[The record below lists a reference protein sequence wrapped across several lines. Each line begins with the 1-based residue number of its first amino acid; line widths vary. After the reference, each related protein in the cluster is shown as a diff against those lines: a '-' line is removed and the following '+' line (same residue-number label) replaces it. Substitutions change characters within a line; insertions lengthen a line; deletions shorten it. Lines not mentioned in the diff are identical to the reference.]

1 MASSLVTVIVPVYND
16 EQFLKDCLESIVKQ
30 TYEPIE
36 VLCVNFGAS
45 EKCADIL
52 SDYAHK
58 YKNIQIFTLKEGGKA
73 TAKNLGLKKAKG
85 DLVFFL
91 DADDKIDKT
100 CIEELVKT
108 QTRTNADVVCVHD
121 IVICEG
127 KKKTAKDRMISGHS
141 EGTFQITNEIVNQMW
156 VVAWGKLFKIK
167 PIRDLELSFP
177 EGCLY
182 DDEFFHFALL
192 PHLRKIAVSDG
203 GTVFYRQHENS
214 VVARQKLKSGKDNL
228 LIFQKIFEYY
238 QENGFLG
245 KIDLPVRIL
254 SSGFA
259 QNANH
264 KLYYQQVK
272 DLLCHLG
279 VSKEMV
285 NHHELVGKLLE
296 SDDFLSYCRCA
307 TCYKIKQSLQN
318 LGQSWFRCQIGKKTH
333 IALFGLTLL
342 HFAKGEKTVIL
353 GLKL

>member
-1 MASSLVTVIVPVYND
+1 MASSLVSVIVPVYND
-16 EQFLKDCLESIVKQ
+16 EQFLKDCLESVVKQ

-45 EKCADIL
+45 EKCAAIL
-52 SDYAHK
+52 SDYAQK
-58 YKNIQIFTLKEGGKA
+58 YKNIQLFSLNEGGKA

-85 DLVFFL
+85 DFVFFL
-91 DADDKIDKT
+91 DADDKVDKQ
-100 CIEELVKT
+100 CVECLMQT
-108 QTRTNADVVCVHD
+108 QAKTNADVVCVHD
-121 IVICEG
+121 IVIYDG
-127 KKKTAKDRMISGHS
+127 KKRTAKDRMISEHS
-141 EGTFQITNEIVNQMW
+141 EGTFQITNEIINQMW
-156 VVAWGKLFKIK
+156 VVAWGKLFKLK
-167 PIRDLELSFP
+167 AIRDLEISFP

-182 DDEFFHFALL
+182 EDEFFHYALL
-192 PHLRKIAVSDG
+192 PHLQKIAVSDG

-238 QENGFLG
+238 KENGFLG
-245 KIDLPVRIL
+245 RIDLPVRIL
-254 SSGFA
+254 SAGFA
-259 QNANH
+259 QNANS

-307 TCYKIKQSLQN
+307 TCYKLKQHLQN
-318 LGQSWFRCQIGKKTH
+318 WRKSWFRCKIGRKTH

>member
-1 MASSLVTVIVPVYND
+1 MASSLVSVIVPVYND

-30 TYEPIE
+30 TYEKIE

-45 EKCADIL
+45 EKCAEIL
-52 SDYAHK
+52 SGYVQK
-58 YKNIQIFTLKEGGKA
+58 YKNIQLFTLNEGGKA

-91 DADDKIDKT
+91 DADDKIDKQ

-121 IVICEG
+121 IVICDG

-141 EGTFQITNEIVNQMW
+141 EGTFQITNEIINQMW
-156 VVAWGKLFKIK
+156 VVAWGKLFKLK
-167 PIRDLELSFP
+167 AIRDLEISFP

-182 DDEFFHFALL
+182 EDEFFHYALL

-245 KIDLPVRIL
+245 KIDLPGRIL
-254 SSGFA
+254 VTGFTNNENPSA
-259 QNANH
+259 
-264 KLYYQQVK
+264 YYEQVK
-272 DLLCHLG
+272 ALLHKLG
-279 VSKEMV
+279 VSYDNMAR
-285 NHHELVGKLLE
+285 NELLKGLME
-296 SDDFLSYCRCA
+296 SADYKSYCRCE
-307 TCYKIKQSLQN
+307 TCCKVKKAVKGLRKSLLRLKI
-318 LGQSWFRCQIGKKTH
+318 GRKTH
-333 IALFGLTLL
+333 IALLGLTLF
-342 HFAKGEKTVIL
+342 HKAKGERTVL
-353 GLKL
+353 FGFKL

>member
-1 MASSLVTVIVPVYND
+1 MASSLVSVIVPVYND

-30 TYEPIE
+30 TYEKIE

-45 EKCADIL
+45 EKCAEIL
-52 SDYAHK
+52 SGYVQK
-58 YKNIQIFTLKEGGKA
+58 YKNIQLFTLNEGGKA

-91 DADDKIDKT
+91 DADDKIDKQ

-121 IVICEG
+121 IVICDG

-141 EGTFQITNEIVNQMW
+141 EGTFQITNEIINQMW

-182 DDEFFHFALL
+182 GDEFFHFALL

-214 VVARQKLKSGKDNL
+214 VMARQKLKSGKDNL

-238 QENGFLG
+238 KENGFLE
-245 KIDLPVRIL
+245 KFDLPVRIL

-259 QNANH
+259 QNANQ

-307 TCYKIKQSLQN
+307 TCYKVKQSLQN
-318 LGQSWFRCQIGKKTH
+318 WSKGLFDFRIGKKIH
-333 IALFGLTLL
+333 IVLFGLVLL
-342 HFAKGEKTVIL
+342 HLAKGEKTVIL
-353 GLKL
+353 GWKL